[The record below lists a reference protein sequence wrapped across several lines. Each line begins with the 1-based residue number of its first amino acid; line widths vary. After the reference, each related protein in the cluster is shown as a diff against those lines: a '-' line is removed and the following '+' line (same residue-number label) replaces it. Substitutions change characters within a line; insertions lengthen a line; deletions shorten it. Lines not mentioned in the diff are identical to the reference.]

1 MAQSPPGPIICKF
14 SGITTMWEK
23 AAGPPWSRVC
33 RRARESVGGSGR
45 RFAHGTRVKQDPFK
59 ESCLTIQGPCCCT
72 VGLMAIVSNTKF
84 LSSATIVKLNSRFDL
99 LCSMVQFCD
108 FLHSCGHCR
117 FCKQFRAC
125 RRVAVFQCRVL
136 WNQWPRHFY
145 WETCCLAELRMFSST
160 LWHHAHGLDFCLQ
173 ALQA

>member
-99 LCSMVQFCD
+99 LCSMVQSRD

-117 FCKQFRAC
+117 FCKNT
-125 RRVAVFQCRVL
+125 AVQ
-136 WNQWPRHFY
+136 
-145 WETCCLAELRMFSST
+145 S
-160 LWHHAHGLDFCLQ
+160 LQ
-173 ALQA
+173 ACGGLPMPSSLEPMTATLLLRNMLLGRTEDAF